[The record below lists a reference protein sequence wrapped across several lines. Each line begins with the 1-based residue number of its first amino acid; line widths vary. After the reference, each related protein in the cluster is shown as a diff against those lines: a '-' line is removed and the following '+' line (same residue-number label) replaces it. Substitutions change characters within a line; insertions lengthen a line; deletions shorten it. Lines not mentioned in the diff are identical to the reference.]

1 MNFLWSEGT
10 ARFWRSSSVV
20 LHQERNQAFLNST
33 ILCLFSFGC
42 KGKDQRCVKL
52 CDYPPSL
59 LPNYLFLKAAGSF
72 ESLGR
77 LSNLLKPTHYWSC
90 VHSVISNTSS
100 LLVQF
105 KLIYNKPQNCNLY
118 PPSTSTQI
126 CQIWQVI
133 HIPYQ
138 IIDLQVMQ
146 VYIASIKYTKGNED
160 RGL

>member
-1 MNFLWSEGT
+1 MFCIRKEINLFLT
-10 ARFWRSSSVV
+10 VQFYVY
-20 LHQERNQAFLNST
+20 FLLGAKVRTRGVS
-33 ILCLFSFGC
+33 
-42 KGKDQRCVKL
+42 KL
-52 CDYPPSL
+52 CDYPPSI
-59 LPNYLFLKAAGSF
+59 LPKCLFLKAAGSL

-77 LSNLLKPTHYWSC
+77 HSNLLKPTHYWSC

-105 KLIYNKPQNCNLY
+105 KLIYNKPQNRNLY

-133 HIPYQ
+133 HIPCQ
-138 IIDLQVMQ
+138 IIDLKVMQ

>member
-1 MNFLWSEGT
+1 MCQNCVIIHLQFCPSVSSSKLLAVLNLWVGT
-10 ARFWRSSSVV
+10 ATSW
-20 LHQERNQAFLNST
+20 N
-33 ILCLFSFGC
+33 
-42 KGKDQRCVKL
+42 
-52 CDYPPSL
+52 
-59 LPNYLFLKAAGSF
+59 LP
-72 ESLGR
+72 
-77 LSNLLKPTHYWSC
+77 HYWSC

-138 IIDLQVMQ
+138 IIDLKVMQ

-160 RGL
+160 RGLWTSPSPYFSYSKESQGSSANQGEKIRKMKREKNRCCKNFKATRYV